1 MLFGECRRRHATV
14 NQTIY
19 QAMIISKAIDEFH
32 SSFEYP
38 CQVKNLKPL
47 SKTTDLQKMA
57 SLVNLETKNG
67 LINIAMKTP

>member
-1 MLFGECRRRHATV
+1 
-14 NQTIY
+14 
-19 QAMIISKAIDEFH
+19 MIISKAIDEFH

-67 LINIAMKTP
+67 LINIAMKTPETSQREFPLQPQYQ

>member
-1 MLFGECRRRHATV
+1 
-14 NQTIY
+14 
-19 QAMIISKAIDEFH
+19 MIISKAIDEFH

-67 LINIAMKTP
+67 LINIAMKTPETSQRGFPLQPQYQ